1 MVSQVV
7 SGLFTVGSFLL
18 VRRARGG
25 SLWDRTVSARQPQ
38 RKVDIMMSKVAFLFT
53 SLFLLV
59 TVCSGLIAAELY
71 VAPPPLGNNKNPG
84 TEAEPFGTIQGGI
97 NAATDGDTIT
107 VAKGTYV
114 ENINFKGKNIVLRS
128 TDPTDWNVVKET
140 IIDGNQAGSVVIFGG
155 TENETCV
162 LCGFTIRNGR
172 ARDGGGIL
180 GGTEDNITGAAIR
193 NNLITKNI
201 STGSGSDMRGG
212 GGVAYCGGLIE
223 NNTIAENSAYQGG
236 GVHVCAGTIRN
247 NIIAGNSASTWAG
260 GLAGCSGIIENN
272 LIIGNTAQADGGMGW
287 CDGIIRNCTIWGNS
301 AVDHGGGIAHW
312 APTIQNCVIWGNTA
326 GINPQLHET
335 GVPTYSCIQGWAGG
349 GEGNIDRDPRLVDAE
364 NGDFRL
370 LPSSP
375 CIDVGTNEDWMNGA
389 IDLDGNLRILVG
401 ALSLTVD
408 MGAYEHRFPLAIGRN
423 TPTEV
428 ELSWAMRPQRSY
440 TILSSF
446 NMTAEP
452 WTEETTMLGGKSGG
466 PAVWVDPSAT
476 SALKFYKIAIE

>member
-1 MVSQVV
+1 
-7 SGLFTVGSFLL
+7 
-18 VRRARGG
+18 
-25 SLWDRTVSARQPQ
+25 
-38 RKVDIMMSKVAFLFT
+38 MMSKVAFLFT

-128 TDPTDWNVVKET
+128 TDPTDWNIVKET

-335 GVPTYSCIQGWAGG
+335 GVPTYSCIEGWTGG
-349 GEGNIDRDPRLVDAE
+349 GTGNIALDPLFVDPDGPDDDPNTFEDNDYHLSAA
-364 NGDFRL
+364 
-370 LPSSP
+370 SP

-389 IDLDGNLRILVG
+389 TDLDGNARILLG
-401 ALSLTVD
+401 AFSLVVD
-408 MGAYEHRFPLAIGRN
+408 IGAYEYRFDLAIARSVEGG
-423 TPTEV
+423 V
-428 ELSWAMRPQRSY
+428 ELSWTMRPQTSY
-440 TILSSF
+440 SVLSSPH
-446 NMTAEP
+446 MSTQP
-452 WTEETTMLGGKSGG
+452 WTEETTILGGKSGG
-466 PAVWVDPSAT
+466 PAVWVAPSAT